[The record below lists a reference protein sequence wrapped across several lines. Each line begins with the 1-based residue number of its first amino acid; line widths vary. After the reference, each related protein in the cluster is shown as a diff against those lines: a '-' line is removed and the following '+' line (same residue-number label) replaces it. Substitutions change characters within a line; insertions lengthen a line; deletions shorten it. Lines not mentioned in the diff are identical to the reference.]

1 MGVKY
6 AEGVILDVEG
16 MWHES
21 KIRVPIVCLLSMGSD
36 PTMTIDG
43 LAKKHQI
50 GQHKSFIKFYFISN
64 SSLVLYNFR
73 MSYNFYG
80 SGTRSACQK
89 IINTFPN

>member
-1 MGVKY
+1 MGIKY

-21 KIRVPIVCLLSMGSD
+21 KIRIPMVCLLSMGSD

-50 GQHKSFIKFYFISN
+50 GKHYI
-64 SSLVLYNFR
+64 SLVYVLLI
-73 MSYNFYG
+73 ML
-80 SGTRSACQK
+80 TLVH
-89 IINTFPN
+89 